1 MKKNIL
7 RLLALSALAASLALA
22 GCTAE
27 EPSEVTTPED
37 TAHVADDATA
47 EDTTADATEEAT
59 EDTEDE
65 EVVVYDPDKES
76 LVFEAFKASLY
87 KGYSVTEARDY
98 LKNNIKYL
106 GVELA
111 DQAILEME
119 KRLEENQNYYINL
132 IMDEAVQEALLM
144 GYDVEEHSFDIDDM
158 SDGEHKELAQLIL
171 DNGYK
176 FFPEEGL
183 FYPIVDYRQLQAYDK
198 YTSNEIR
205 SYVAI
210 LARDSDAPTISDAH
224 LNVMIG
230 ELSERLLMAE
240 DHLSNFPEG
249 QTFDKI
255 YDAYEMYMQFY
266 TVSMAYMGGFD
277 IETRDIS
284 EELLGHYKT
293 FVKENPNSKSADIIQ
308 EYLDKLEEN
317 DNKINGDVQDFLQD
331 FNTVVVKHI
340 STVTVK

>member
-7 RLLALSALAASLALA
+7 RLLALSALTASLALS
-22 GCTAE
+22 GCTKE
-27 EPSEVTTPED
+27 EPSEVTPPED
-37 TAHVADDATA
+37 TAHVTENADV
-47 EDTTADATEEAT
+47 EDPDATEVTNESDGA
-59 EDTEDE
+59 E
-65 EVVVYDPDKES
+65 ENVVYDPDKEA
-76 LVFEAFKASLY
+76 LVFEEFKLSLF
-87 KGYSVTEARDY
+87 KGYSTIEAQNY

-106 GVELA
+106 GVEFA
-111 DQAILEME
+111 DQAILELE
-119 KRLEENQNYYINL
+119 KRQHENQNYYINQV
-132 IMDEAVQEALLM
+132 MDEEIQNSILD
-144 GYDVEEHSFDIDDM
+144 GYNVEDHVFNIDDM
-158 SDGEHKELAQLIL
+158 KDGDHKTLVQTIL

-205 SYVAI
+205 SYLAI
-210 LARDSDAPTISDAH
+210 FARDSDAPTISDAH
-224 LNVMIG
+224 LNIMVE
-230 ELSERLLMAE
+230 ELSERIIMAE
-240 DHLSNFPEG
+240 EHLQNFPEG
-249 QTFDKI
+249 QTFDKV

-293 FVKENPNSKSADIIQ
+293 FVKENPESVSAAIIQ
-308 EYLDKLEEN
+308 EYLDKLEEH

-331 FNTVVVKHI
+331 INKVVVKHI
-340 STVTVK
+340 ASLTVK